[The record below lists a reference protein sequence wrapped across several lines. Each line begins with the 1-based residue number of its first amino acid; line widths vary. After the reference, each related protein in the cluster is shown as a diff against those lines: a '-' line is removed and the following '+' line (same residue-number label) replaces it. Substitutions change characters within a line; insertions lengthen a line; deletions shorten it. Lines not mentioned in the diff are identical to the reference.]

1 MPSVHIS
8 GLVCSFETTLWE
20 GGDVTFEFAELAAPP
35 SNRSEFQD
43 KERLVPL

>member
-1 MPSVHIS
+1 VHIS
-8 GLVCSFETTLWE
+8 GLVCSFETILCD
-20 GGDVTFEFAELAAPP
+20 GGDVTFELMELAAPP

>member
-8 GLVCSFETTLWE
+8 GLVCSFETISRD
-20 GGDVTFEFAELAAPP
+20 GGDATFELAELAAPP
-35 SNRSEFQD
+35 SIRSEFQD